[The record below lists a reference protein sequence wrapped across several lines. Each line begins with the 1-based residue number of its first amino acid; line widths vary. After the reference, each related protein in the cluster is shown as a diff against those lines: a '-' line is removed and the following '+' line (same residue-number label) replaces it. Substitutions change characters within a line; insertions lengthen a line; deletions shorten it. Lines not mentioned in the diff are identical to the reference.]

1 MQNNGESYFAVPENL
16 RWENVA
22 RNTVNYIGL
31 FFDSSSAPT
40 LSNVGR
46 YRNVADGSNSQWH
59 SGGADVVDR
68 RRRKQRAEETE
79 LRPNRWNKET
89 AAHEEYQPT
98 CAY

>member
-46 YRNVADGSNSQWH
+46 YRNVADGSNSQ
-59 SGGADVVDR
+59 
-68 RRRKQRAEETE
+68 
-79 LRPNRWNKET
+79 
-89 AAHEEYQPT
+89 
-98 CAY
+98 